1 MEAGRHAGAGLLMV
15 LAVLTRGCGDATK
28 QSPPATLHFI
38 RIYSIVYRQRKMV
51 DNLYCILRKLFIFG
65 SKRERMK
72 CAR

>member
-1 MEAGRHAGAGLLMV
+1 MEAGRHAGAGLVLG

-28 QSPPATLHFI
+28 QSPPATLHVN
-38 RIYSIVYRQRKMV
+38 RIYSIGNVKMV